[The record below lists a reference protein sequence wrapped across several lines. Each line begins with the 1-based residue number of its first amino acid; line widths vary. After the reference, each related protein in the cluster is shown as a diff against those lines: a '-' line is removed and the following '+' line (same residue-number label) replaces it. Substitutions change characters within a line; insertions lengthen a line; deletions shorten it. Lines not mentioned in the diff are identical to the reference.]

1 MEENSTSKLM
11 EILKHTK
18 KTELAALQDDLTVQ
32 SHSFITYMDRLI
44 EQRNLKRKDIFQKAD
59 MPQKYGYKLLNG
71 ESHTKDRDK
80 LLRIFIAMGMNLKEV
95 QRALALYGMPGL
107 YPKKRRDAIFIIA
120 FNEGISSV
128 DTVNSWLREYG
139 ETELTRSAD

>member
-1 MEENSTSKLM
+1 MEEKSTSKLM

-44 EQRNLKRKDIFQKAD
+44 EQRNLKRQDIFQKAD

-107 YPKKRRDAIFIIA
+107 YPKNGEMLFSSLLLMRGFPLWIRSIA
-120 FNEGISSV
+120 GCGNMEKQ
-128 DTVNSWLREYG
+128 N
-139 ETELTRSAD
+139 

>member
-1 MEENSTSKLM
+1 MEEKSTSKLM

-18 KTELAALQDDLTVQ
+18 KAELSALQDDMTVQ
-32 SHSFITYMDRLI
+32 SHSFITYMDQLI
-44 EQRNLKRKDIFQKAD
+44 QQRNLKRQDIFQKAD

-107 YPKKRRDAIFIIA
+107 YPKNREMPFLSLHSMRELLLWIRSIVGCRNMEKR
-120 FNEGISSV
+120 N
-128 DTVNSWLREYG
+128 
-139 ETELTRSAD
+139 